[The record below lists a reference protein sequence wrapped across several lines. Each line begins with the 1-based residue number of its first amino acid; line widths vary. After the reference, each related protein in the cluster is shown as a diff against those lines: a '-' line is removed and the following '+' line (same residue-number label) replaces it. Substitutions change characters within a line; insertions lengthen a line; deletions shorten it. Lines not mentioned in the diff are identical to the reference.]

1 MNFVCHCKWCCDTN
15 SCCCT
20 FTKEIR
26 EHESLFRGDDNDD
39 GNLLILK
46 VWQKSVGYD
55 WLFRPPAVRKLRGVK
70 RPQLELPAVEYQPSI
85 TKEIGKFGP
94 KSLEQTGR
102 FSQSGLVPTIS
113 KTPWLNHILSE
124 IWNQVL
130 QTLKFK
136 LCASINTGESFAVY
150 SIVWGWVSVNFVSVL
165 AYCET
170 CQRFSLEI
178 MLVPQ

>member
-94 KSLEQTGR
+94 KSLEQTGAFHIVDLCPQYLKRRDWITFSAR
-102 FSQSGLVPTIS
+102 FETKFYRHPSSNFVQILILV
-113 KTPWLNHILSE
+113 K
-124 IWNQVL
+124 VL
-130 QTLKFK
+130 QFTRQF
-136 LCASINTGESFAVY
+136 GV
-150 SIVWGWVSVNFVSVL
+150 G
-165 AYCET
+165 
-170 CQRFSLEI
+170 CQ
-178 MLVPQ
+178 